1 MGFPN
6 TLRACAIVGTLVL
19 TSAAG
24 VLAQTFQINGRVK
37 VDGGAL
43 EGTKVV
49 VYKNGEKQRTV
60 NSGLT
65 KFSLDLD
72 LNADYILSFE
82 KEGFVSKKLS
92 FNTHA
97 PAEAIAN
104 GFTPFEFAVNIF
116 KQYDDVNSVVFNQ
129 PVGMIRF
136 SSEADDFD
144 YDTDYTKS
152 IQSEL
157 EKAIEE
163 VAKKQAEEKEKDAIA
178 AKQEEDE
185 AKARA
190 KAEALQAKADAES
203 AKLKAKQD
211 KEAAETAKREQMR
224 LDAEAKKAEQE
235 RLAAVEKKPK
245 EQPAPKAEPKPKP
258 EPKKKEEPAP
268 VQPPVLAKVK
278 APKPSPEPPPVKF
291 DPLITKLHE
300 GSEARRSNGA
310 NEMVEASPVQRA
322 KENGSSEAKP
332 ALPEKTIEVARHEEL
347 IVEPNSVTTRID
359 LDNGKAKTEY
369 RKIVHKYGSVFYFKD
384 GQSCT
389 KLTYENEAL
398 AETR

>member
-19 TSAAG
+19 ASAAG

-43 EGTKVV
+43 EGVKVV

-60 NSGLT
+60 TSGLS

-72 LNADYILSFE
+72 LNADYVLSFE

-92 FNTHA
+92 FDTHA
-97 PAEAIAN
+97 PAEAVAN

-136 SSEADDFD
+136 SAEADDFD

-157 EKAIEE
+157 EKAIAE
-163 VAKKQAEEKEKDAIA
+163 VTKKQEEEKDKDAKA
-178 AKQEEDE
+178 AKQEEEE
-185 AKARA
+185 AKAHA
-190 KAEALQAKADAES
+190 KAEASQAKADAEA
-203 AKLKAKQD
+203 AKLKTKQD
-211 KEAAETAKREQMR
+211 KEAAETAKREQIR
-224 LDAEAKKAEQE
+224 LDTEAKKAEQE

-245 EQPAPKAEPKPKP
+245 EQPAPKAAPKPKP
-258 EPKKKEEPAP
+258 EPTKKEQPAP
-268 VQPPVLAKVK
+268 AQPPALAKVK
-278 APKPSPEPPPVKF
+278 APKPPPEPPPVK
-291 DPLITKLHE
+291 LNSLLTKPHE
-300 GSEARRSNGA
+300 GAEARRSNGA
-310 NEMVEASPVQRA
+310 IEMVEASPVQRA
-322 KENGSSEAKP
+322 KENASSEARP
-332 ALPEKTIEVARHEEL
+332 AVPETAMEVARHEEL
-347 IVEPNSVTTRID
+347 IVEPNSIITKID

-369 RKIVHKYGSVFYFKD
+369 RKIVHKYGSVFYFKN

-398 AETR
+398 AEVR

>member
-92 FNTHA
+92 FDTHA

-190 KAEALQAKADAES
+190 KEEALQAKADAES
-203 AKLKAKQD
+203 TKLKAKQD

-278 APKPSPEPPPVKF
+278 APKPPPEPPPVKF

>member
-19 TSAAG
+19 TSAVG

-92 FNTHA
+92 FDTHA

>member
-1 MGFPN
+1 M
-6 TLRACAIVGTLVL
+6 
-19 TSAAG
+19 
-24 VLAQTFQINGRVK
+24 
-37 VDGGAL
+37 
-43 EGTKVV
+43 E
-49 VYKNGEKQRTV
+49 
-60 NSGLT
+60 
-65 KFSLDLD
+65 
-72 LNADYILSFE
+72 
-82 KEGFVSKKLS
+82 
-92 FNTHA
+92 
-97 PAEAIAN
+97 
-104 GFTPFEFAVNIF
+104 
-116 KQYDDVNSVVFNQ
+116 
-129 PVGMIRF
+129 
-136 SSEADDFD
+136 
-144 YDTDYTKS
+144 
-152 IQSEL
+152 
-157 EKAIEE
+157 
-163 VAKKQAEEKEKDAIA
+163 
-178 AKQEEDE
+178 
-185 AKARA
+185 
-190 KAEALQAKADAES
+190 
-203 AKLKAKQD
+203 QD

-278 APKPSPEPPPVKF
+278 APKPPPEPPPVKF

>member
-92 FNTHA
+92 FDTHA

-278 APKPSPEPPPVKF
+278 APKPPPEPPPVKF